1 MRERTETGG
10 TDMKIEAVP
19 AYELVMCQDIPDI
32 HSTGY
37 LLKHKKSGAR
47 VMVIENEDDNKVF
60 NIAFRTPPAD
70 STGVAHILEHSVL
83 CGSEHFPLK
92 DPFVELVKGSLNTFL
107 NAMTYPDK
115 TMYPVASCND
125 KDFKNLM
132 HVYLDAVF
140 FPNIYEKE
148 EIFRQEGW
156 HYEMEE
162 IEGPITLNGV
172 VYNEMKGAFS
182 SPEDVLDREI
192 FNSLFPDTPYGVESG
207 GDPKYIPDLKYSQFL
222 DFHSRYYHP
231 SNSYIYLYGNM
242 DAEERLDWMDR
253 AYLSQFDAIPVQS
266 EIPRQKPFTK
276 IKEFE
281 MDYPVS
287 ESEPMEENSYLS
299 YNLVV
304 GDSLDVEKCTAFQ
317 VLDYVLLSAPGAP
330 LKQALLDA
338 GLGKDILGSYEDGIY
353 QPFFS
358 IVSKNAR
365 PEEKDRFVS
374 LIRETLKKIVKEGID
389 QKAVAAGIN
398 YMEFRFREADFSTFP
413 KGLMYGI
420 DVFDSWLYDE
430 ARPFDHLKKLE
441 VFDKLKKEAKTGY
454 FEDLIKEYFINN
466 THGSVVVVNPKRGL
480 AAQREKELEEK
491 LAAHKASLSQEE
503 QEKLV
508 QDTIHLKE
516 YQDAPETQEALDTIP
531 LLRRED
537 ISRKAGRL
545 YNTEKYCGD
554 TLILH
559 HELDTNGIGYLELL
573 FDTKQVPER
582 LVPYLGIL
590 KSVLGYVDTENFTYG
605 ELSNEINS
613 RSGGIYF
620 GIQVFGNAWDNK
632 KTTHMMGIKAKALYQ
647 DIPFVFRMIK
657 EILGTSRLEDEKRL
671 YEIIARMRSRQ
682 QMSMTSAGHSTAV
695 MRALSYFSETACFQ
709 EKVAGI
715 DFYRLLDDL
724 EKNFQERKEG
734 LMASLKELMH
744 FIFRPENLVVSYT
757 SDQAG
762 YDGLE
767 ERIRELKECLST
779 EQIQGEPVRP
789 VFQVKNE
796 GFQTSG
802 QVQYVAAA
810 GNFAEAGYH
819 YTGALRILKVML
831 SYEYLWMNIRVKGG
845 AYGCMSSFRRNGDS
859 FLVSYRDPN
868 LGKTLEVF
876 RRTGD
881 FICSFDADEREMTK
895 YIIGTISELD
905 TPLTPSAKGSMSLN
919 AWFSQVKEE
928 DLQQEREQILDA
940 SPQDIRD
947 LAGLVDAV
955 MGQDRFCVIGSEEK
969 LQQEQELFQEV
980 KHLL

>member
-1 MRERTETGG
+1 
-10 TDMKIEAVP
+10 MKIEAVP
-19 AYELVMCQDIPDI
+19 AYELVMCQDISDI

-37 LLKHKKSGAR
+37 LLKHKKSGAK

-60 NIAFRTPPAD
+60 NIAFRTPPAN

-83 CGSEHFPLK
+83 CGSRHFPLK

-140 FPNIYEKE
+140 FPNIYERE

-156 HYEMEE
+156 HYELEDLE
-162 IEGPITLNGV
+162 SPVTLNGV

-207 GDPKYIPDLKYSQFL
+207 GDPQYIPDLKYSEFL
-222 DFHSRYYHP
+222 DFHSKYYHP
-231 SNSYIYLYGNM
+231 ANSYIYLYGKM
-242 DAEERLDWMDR
+242 DVEERLNWMDKE
-253 AYLSQFDAIPVQS
+253 YLSQFDAIPVQS
-266 EIPRQKPFTK
+266 EIPMQKPFQQV
-276 IKEFE
+276 KELVME
-281 MDYPVS
+281 YPVS
-287 ESEPMEENSYLS
+287 ENEPTEENSYLS

-304 GDSLDVEKCTAFQ
+304 GDSLDVEKCTAFE

-358 IVSKNAR
+358 IVAKNAR
-365 PEEKDRFVS
+365 PEDKDRFVD
-374 LIRETLKKIVKEGID
+374 LIKETLEKIVKEGID

-398 YMEFRFREADFSTFP
+398 YMEFRFREADFSSFP

-430 ARPFDHLKKLE
+430 SRPFDHLKKLGI
-441 VFDKLKKEAKTGY
+441 FDKLKKEAKTGY
-454 FEDLIKEYFINN
+454 FENLIEEYFLNN

-491 LAAHKASLSQEE
+491 LAAYKASLSPKE

-508 QDTIHLKE
+508 KDTVHLKE
-516 YQDAPETQEALDTIP
+516 YQDSPESQEALNTIP
-531 LLRRED
+531 LLKRED

-545 YNTEKYCGD
+545 YNTEKYCQD

-559 HELDTNGIGYLELL
+559 HDLDTNGIGYLELL

-582 LVPYLGIL
+582 LVPYMGIL

-620 GIQVFGNAWDNK
+620 GVQVFGNACDNK
-632 KTTHMMGIKAKALYQ
+632 KTVHMLGIKAKALYQ

-657 EILGTSRLEDEKRL
+657 EILGTSRLGDEKRL
-671 YEIIARMRSRQ
+671 YEIIARMKSRQ
-682 QMSMTSAGHSTAV
+682 QMSMASAGHSTAV

-734 LMASLKELMH
+734 LIAALKELMH
-744 FIFRPENLVVSYT
+744 YIFRPENLMVSYT
-757 SDQAG
+757 SDEAG
-762 YDGLE
+762 YHGLE
-767 ERIRELKECLST
+767 EEIRELKAGLCT
-779 EQIQGEPVRP
+779 EEIQGEPAVS
-789 VFQVKNE
+789 VFEVKNE

-868 LGKTLEVF
+868 LRKTLEVF
-876 RRTGD
+876 QKTGD
-881 FICSFDADEREMTK
+881 FIRSFQADEREMTK

-940 SPQDIRD
+940 GPQDIRN
-947 LAGLVDAV
+947 LAELVDAV
-955 MGQDRFCVIGSEEK
+955 MKQNRFCVIGSEEK
-969 LQQEQELFQEV
+969 LQQEKELFQEM
-980 KHLL
+980 KYLL